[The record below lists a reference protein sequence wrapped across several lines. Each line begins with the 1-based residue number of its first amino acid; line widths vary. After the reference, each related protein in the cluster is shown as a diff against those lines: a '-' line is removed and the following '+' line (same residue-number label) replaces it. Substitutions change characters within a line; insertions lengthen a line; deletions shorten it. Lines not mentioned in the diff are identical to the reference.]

1 MIRPPMPRIPR
12 TRPTNLSDKGMT
24 LLQFAEYV
32 ISKARVHVPT
42 TINTGVTVTPNQPK
56 GAAK

>member
-12 TRPTNLSDKGMT
+12 SRPTNLSDTGMT

-42 TINTGVTVTPNQPK
+42 INTGVTVTPNQPK
-56 GAAK
+56 GQA